1 MKVGIFGTGDVGRT
15 LGKGFVTLG
24 HEVKLGARE
33 ATNEKAAAWVK
44 DVGQRASHGTF
55 ADAAAFGDVLVL
67 ATHGEA
73 NDAVIKSI
81 PVERLRGK
89 VLIDTTNPL
98 DFSKGRPPRL
108 FVGHTDSGGEQVQ
121 RAAPDARVVKCWN
134 IVGHTSMFRPEYA
147 DGPPDMLICG
157 NDAEAKQQV
166 SQILR
171 DFGWARVTDF
181 GGIESS
187 RYLEPLCIVWV
198 MYGAITGGWTHA
210 FKLLKK

>member
-1 MKVGIFGTGDVGRT
+1 MKVGILGTGDVGRT
-15 LGKGFVTLG
+15 LGKAFVTLG
-24 HEVKLGARE
+24 HDVKMGARD
-33 ATNEKAAAWVK
+33 AANAKAAAWVK
-44 DVGQRASHGTF
+44 ETGPKASQGTF
-55 ADAAAFGDVLVL
+55 ADAAGFGDLVVLC
-67 ATHGEA
+67 THGAA

-81 PVERLRGK
+81 PAERLKGK

-98 DFSKGRPPRL
+98 DEGRPPRL

-134 IVGHTSMFRPEYA
+134 IVGNTSMFRPEFKGGA
-147 DGPPDMLICG
+147 PDMLICG
-157 NDAEAKQQV
+157 NDAEAKKTV
-166 SQILR
+166 TQILR
-171 DFGWARVTDF
+171 DFGWSEVTDF

-198 MYGAITGGWTHA
+198 MYGVVTGGWTHA

>member
-1 MKVGIFGTGDVGRT
+1 MRVGILGTGDVGRT
-15 LGKGFVTLG
+15 LGKAFVTLG
-24 HEVKLGARE
+24 HEAKLGARE

-44 DVGQRASHGTF
+44 ETGPKASQGTF
-55 ADAAAFGDVLVL
+55 ADAAGFGDIVVL

-81 PVERLRGK
+81 PPERLEGK

-108 FVGHTDSGGEQVQ
+108 LVGQTDSGGEQVQ
-121 RAAPDARVVKCWN
+121 RAAPKAHVVKCWN

-147 DGPPDMLICG
+147 GGAPDMLICG
-157 NDAEAKQQV
+157 DDAEAKQQV
-166 SQILR
+166 TQILH
-171 DFGWARVTDF
+171 DFGWSEVTDF
-181 GGIESS
+181 GGIEAS

-198 MYGAITGGWTHA
+198 MYGAKTGAWTHA
-210 FKLLKK
+210 FKVLKK

>member
-15 LGKGFVTLG
+15 LGKAFVTLG
-24 HEVKLGARE
+24 HEVKLGARD
-33 ATNEKAAAWVK
+33 ATNEKAAAWAQETGPK
-44 DVGQRASHGTF
+44 ASHGTF
-55 ADAAAFGDVLVL
+55 ADAAGFGEVVVL
-67 ATHGEA
+67 ATHGAA

-81 PVERLRGK
+81 PAAQLAGK

-98 DFSKGRPPRL
+98 DFSKGKPPGL

-121 RAAPDARVVKCWN
+121 RAAPAARVVKCWN
-134 IVGHTSMFRPEYA
+134 IVGHTAMFRPEYA
-147 DGPPDMLICG
+147 GGAPQMFICG
-157 NDAEAKQQV
+157 NDAEAKKQV
-166 SQILR
+166 TQTLR
-171 DFGWARVTDF
+171 DFGWSEVTDL

-198 MYGAITGGWTHA
+198 MYGFITGEWTHA